1 MTMQTTMIRLMS
13 NEALRHYARFGQS
26 LVPLKMV
33 QRLDA
38 IAARAE
44 LDRRDM
50 IVAMGEA
57 A

>member
-1 MTMQTTMIRLMS
+1 MQTAMIQIVS

-26 LVPLKMV
+26 LVGLKMV

-50 IVAMGEA
+50 IDALGEVA
-57 A
+57 